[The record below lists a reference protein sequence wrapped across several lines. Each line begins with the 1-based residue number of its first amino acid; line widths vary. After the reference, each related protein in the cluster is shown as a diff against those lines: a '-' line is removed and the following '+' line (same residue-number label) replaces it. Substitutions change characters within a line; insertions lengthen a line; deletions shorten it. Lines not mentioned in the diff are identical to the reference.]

1 MPIKLSG
8 MVWWE
13 VADRDCDEDIY
24 NAAKLQKIIF
34 NKKRVFFETKLTES
48 IGKPKDLWK
57 ALISIGLSNKASS
70 SEIKALKIN
79 IQLNTMLTQY

>member
-1 MPIKLSG
+1 M
-8 MVWWE
+8 
-13 VADRDCDEDIY
+13 
-24 NAAKLQKIIF
+24 
-34 NKKRVFFETKLTES
+34 FFQTKLTES

-57 ALISIGLSNKASS
+57 VLISIGLSNKASS